1 MGQPL
6 RKPDEIPVRIDYVEH
21 SISAWMQ
28 YEKLMKHSPKSNIA
42 DARDNLSQAF
52 RLSRPQVGSIAP
64 RPPITRLTVD
74 VRILR

>member
-52 RLSRPQVGSIAP
+52 RLSRP
-64 RPPITRLTVD
+64 
-74 VRILR
+74 